1 MYISPSWC
9 SSFLTQLIHPPCSLL
24 GGWQRHDALVHGSRV
39 GRHGLVA
46 HKHKQAHILHVYTFM
61 HRCTH
66 SHQVSVKQGV
76 KFLIGSF
83 NSEGVFGG
91 EGGRALREL
100 GAINMM

>member
-1 MYISPSWC
+1 MLSYMEVE
-9 SSFLTQLIHPPCSLL
+9 LA
-24 GGWQRHDALVHGSRV
+24 GMVWQHTSTN
-39 GRHGLVA
+39 
-46 HKHKQAHILHVYTFM
+46 KHTFYVYTFM